1 MGGINQIINIYS
13 NINRMTDQ
21 QKGYGLGIILGIRL
35 PCLRVARA
43 GRGLASAARAVA
55 RPLGLGAARRAR
67 SRLSLYPHITS
78 TYIRRYKFDQNV
90 NTVCVENN
98 IGSYFFMLYS
108 PRGNRTRSSVIFCAS
123 IDGNRPEKNDYLAK
137 SIWNKSRRSIL
148 EFR

>member
-35 PCLRVARA
+35 PCLRDERA
-43 GRGLASAARAVA
+43 
-55 RPLGLGAARRAR
+55 
-67 SRLSLYPHITS
+67 RLSLYPHITS
-78 TYIRRYKFDQNV
+78 TYIRRDKFDQNV

-98 IGSYFFMLYS
+98 IGSYFFKLYS

-123 IDGNRPEKNDYLAK
+123 SIDGNRPVKE
-137 SIWNKSRRSIL
+137 
-148 EFR
+148 

>member
-35 PCLRVARA
+35 PCLRDERA
-43 GRGLASAARAVA
+43 GRAAPRSAVVRVVRLARSRDCRRDVRHAT
-55 RPLGLGAARRAR
+55 RRAR
-67 SRLSLYPHITS
+67 TRLSLYPHITS
-78 TYIRRYKFDQNV
+78 TYIRRDKFDQNV

-98 IGSYFFMLYS
+98 IGSYFFKLYS

-123 IDGNRPEKNDYLAK
+123 SIDGNRPVKE
-137 SIWNKSRRSIL
+137 
-148 EFR
+148 